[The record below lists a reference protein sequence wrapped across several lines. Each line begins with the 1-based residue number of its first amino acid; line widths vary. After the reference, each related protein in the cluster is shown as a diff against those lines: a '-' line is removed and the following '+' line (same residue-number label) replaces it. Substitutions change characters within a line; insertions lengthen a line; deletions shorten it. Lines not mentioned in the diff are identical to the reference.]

1 MPKALVDA
9 IEGISPAVAIEQK
22 NPTTSS
28 RSIVGTATEIYD
40 YLRLLWAR
48 IGRVHCVECGGD
60 VRADTVEQVV
70 DAISGD
76 RGIEGSGDRTITIA
90 FPMPPAVK
98 AKHDQI

>member
-48 IGRVHCVECGGD
+48 VGRVRCIACGGE
-60 VRADTVEQVV
+60 VRADTVQQVV
-70 DAISGD
+70 DQLTVDSRQSTAG
-76 RGIEGSGDRTITIA
+76 EGSSSTVDRRPSTVTIA
-90 FPMPPAVK
+90 F
-98 AKHDQI
+98 